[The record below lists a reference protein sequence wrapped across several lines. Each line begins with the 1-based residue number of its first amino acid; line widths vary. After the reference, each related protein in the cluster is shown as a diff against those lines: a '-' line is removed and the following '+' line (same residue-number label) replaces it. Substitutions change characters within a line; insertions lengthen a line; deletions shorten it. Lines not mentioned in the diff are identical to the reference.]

1 MGGTVVDAGIECG
14 GNIAPR
20 ECWESFYVADHRRV
34 SSALRGDEA
43 EWTLQWMAG
52 WVPLSCADASR
63 PLVAKAPQM
72 SNAGWPS
79 GDAVGMPSPTLAIV
93 YVSAFLSRP

>member
-1 MGGTVVDAGIECG
+1 
-14 GNIAPR
+14 
-20 ECWESFYVADHRRV
+20 
-34 SSALRGDEA
+34 
-43 EWTLQWMAG
+43 
-52 WVPLSCADASR
+52 
-63 PLVAKAPQM
+63 LVAKAPQM